1 VRNDGQPLVQFVT
14 SVAGIN
20 GLSEPVQVQVIISRT
35 TGLELAASRDKAIGN
50 DSVLRGIGSEVT
62 ATHEKVTSPKYEGG
76 PTPYIHSVTTN
87 LSEANKQGLDNLA
100 YWRNGPEASKVY
112 IHNQALAQYLAQYKE
127 SQRPIP
133 FKDARQTN

>member
-1 VRNDGQPLVQFVT
+1 MRNDSQPLAYFAA

-20 GLSEPVQVQVIISRT
+20 GISEPIQVQVIISRL
-35 TGLELAASRDKAIGN
+35 TGVDAVDAQEKVVGGDDALRD
-50 DSVLRGIGSEVT
+50 VGSEAA
-62 ATHEKVTSPKYEGG
+62 ATQEKGINPEYDSGH
-76 PTPYIHSVTTN
+76 TPYIHSVTTN

-112 IHNQALAQYLAQYKE
+112 IHNQALTQYLARYKE

-133 FKDARQTN
+133 FKDAK